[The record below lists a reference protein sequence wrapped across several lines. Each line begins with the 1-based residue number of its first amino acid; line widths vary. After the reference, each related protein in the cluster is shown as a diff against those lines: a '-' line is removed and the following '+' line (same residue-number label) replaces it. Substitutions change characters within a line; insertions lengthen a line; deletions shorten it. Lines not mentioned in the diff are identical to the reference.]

1 MRSLMPQVNDM
12 FPKDPVILLSY
23 VNTLLRDKYSSLD
36 EMIDD
41 LGDEAAEVEEKL
53 KKINYFYDR
62 ENNRFV

>member
-62 ENNRFV
+62 ENNRFA